1 MKPRGR
7 VQMLRCAL
15 DGVEATVAHT
25 THAFARHSHDRFGIG
40 IVVAGGQRSASGRG
54 PVEAR
59 ASDVITVNPGE
70 VHDGSPLDERGRA
83 WRMLYFEPSL
93 VIGAVAECAG
103 TPLREV
109 ELTRPVLN
117 DTQLSLRFARLFSVA
132 ADEANEGVPPD
143 NLACEEALIALFSYV
158 SQYHATP
165 LQRGP
170 ERMGPVAR
178 ARSRIDDDPASASTL
193 ADLAAEAGMSRFQLL
208 RSFAHEVGL
217 PPHAYRMQ
225 RRVALARH
233 LIASGSALADAAVS
247 AGFSDQSHMTRAF
260 VRLLGVTPA
269 SYAAA
274 IR

>member
-93 VIGAVAECAG
+93 VIDTVAECAG

-117 DTQLSLRFARLFSVA
+117 DTKLSLRFARLFSVA
-132 ADEANEGVPPD
+132 ADEANAGMPPD
-143 NLACEEALIALFSYV
+143 NLACEEALIALLSYV
-158 SQYHATP
+158 GQYHATP
-165 LQRGP
+165 LRRGP

-178 ARSRIDDDPASASTL
+178 ARSRIDDDPASAPTL

-225 RRVALARH
+225 RRVALARQ